1 MLAGDFG
8 QGLAMPFGILP
19 LLATMIGCGI
29 WAEQLGRHRARQLP
43 LAYLI
48 GLLIGAIIPV
58 IPSLLPIADVAMP
71 VAVIVLGVLI
81 VLAVPAPAG
90 LSILVVLL
98 VGLFVGYCFLGGASY
113 VPLRWLGLVCGTLI
127 AMASGI
133 GLTAMSGSGFAAGV
147 PRLLGLGLAAL
158 GAWLLFEGM

>member
-43 LAYLI
+43 LAYLV
-48 GLLIGAIIPV
+48 GLLVGAVIPV

-71 VAVIVLGVLI
+71 IAVITLGVLI

-90 LSILVVLL
+90 LSILVVLV
-98 VGLFVGYCFLGGASY
+98 VGLFVGYCFLGGARY
-113 VPLRWLGLVCGTLI
+113 VPFRWLGLISGTLI
-127 AMASGI
+127 ATASGI
-133 GLTAMSGSGFAAGV
+133 GLAAMAGSGFAAGL
-147 PRLLGLGLAAL
+147 PRLLGLAIAAL
-158 GAWLLFEGM
+158 GVWSLFEGM